1 MFYQGLSL
9 QYLFANFRQF
19 SNISNTCIQD
29 KNWFLLGK
37 LLIFN
42 PCFVCVGADTMMVPP
57 VLTLPPPVAPVR
69 TAGGKALFENLYI
82 PPLPPGVKPLN
93 SFASVHSSMHNI
105 TAIEDSSAA
114 SGRYVE

>member
-1 MFYQGLSL
+1 
-9 QYLFANFRQF
+9 
-19 SNISNTCIQD
+19 
-29 KNWFLLGK
+29 
-37 LLIFN
+37 
-42 PCFVCVGADTMMVPP
+42 MMVPP

-82 PPLPPGVKPLN
+82 PPLPSGVKPLN